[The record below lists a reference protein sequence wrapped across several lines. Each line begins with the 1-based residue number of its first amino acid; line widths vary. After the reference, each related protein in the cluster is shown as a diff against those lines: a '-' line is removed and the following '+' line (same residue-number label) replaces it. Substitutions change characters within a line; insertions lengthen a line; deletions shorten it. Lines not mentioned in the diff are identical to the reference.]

1 MTTHHKLPEQPK
13 KASNLQQLI
22 FLAALCA
29 TAYMVYAVFFDT
41 GGQTTS
47 IPRAMQLTYKE
58 ANFQFNVDDNRALEI
73 LSAPN
78 KYPKDFDNLIYQ
90 FNGALLTHVCNR
102 MGLDEPTKALCLKEY
117 DKIHPTIKT
126 LYHNDFMSLQD
137 TSSRLYEAWYENQS
151 ANASDILNEVAS
163 KYTCFFI
170 TQILSTV
177 LKTQDGKLSVKGNT
191 VETPCGIALA
201 EGLRPTIK
209 RLQSAGAIRDFSK
222 ARGLMQEKIEK
233 AIVELAVTE
242 VRDKKGIKVSNST
255 KMMGYNVSATSVE
268 ITAISIIK
276 IGFNLNQYF
285 DVSVDNANQSVV
297 ITLPQ
302 PQILSHEVFPKV
314 ENLDVGWMRELNP
327 QDFNDNVNKLRQAF
341 RDDVYSPQNNSFE
354 AARKRAVTVMQMI
367 ASPMVRS
374 INRNYKI
381 NVRFKNSEGDV
392 PQTPLK

>member
-1 MTTHHKLPEQPK
+1 MSTHSKQPDHVQPGHK
-13 KASNLQQLI
+13 KANVLQQFVFIAL
-22 FLAALCA
+22 LCA
-29 TAYMVYAVFFDT
+29 TGYMIYSVFFDT
-41 GGQTTS
+41 GGQVSS
-47 IPRAMQLTYKE
+47 IPRAMQLTYKQ

-102 MGLDEPTKALCLKEY
+102 MGLDEPTKAECLKEY
-117 DKIHPTIKT
+117 DKIHPVIKN
-126 LYHNDFMSLQD
+126 LYYNDFMSLQD
-137 TSSRLYEAWYENQS
+137 TTSRLYEAWYENQS

-222 ARGLMQEKIEK
+222 ARGLLQEKIEK

-242 VRDKKGIKVSNST
+242 IRDKKGIKVNNST
-255 KMMGYNVSATSVE
+255 KMMGYNVSSTSVE

-285 DVSVDNANQSVV
+285 DVSVDNSNQSVV

-341 RDDVYSPQNNSFE
+341 RDDVYSPQNNSFNT
-354 AARKRAVTVMQMI
+354 ARQRAVKVMEMI
-367 ASPMVRS
+367 ASPMVKS

-381 NVRFKNSEGDV
+381 AVRFKQADES
-392 PQTPLK
+392 LK